1 MGSFARA
8 TLVHQRA
15 RAHIL
20 AASDY
25 SLVKEQSLFLRRRT
39 ARVHRP
45 IHRRSPFQSPTGLVR
60 GGGILSLIPP
70 LSIGCPEDF
79 RATFRRGRNDSQ
91 ANDLRRK
98 PSLSSECQKCCKS
111 NKQPEPFDAAVQITT
126 AGSRSSGRNQPN
138 QLCSGRSYHPDQPC
152 QAARIL
158 SLPGLDAPGCADR
171 SITAGRQAGSV
182 RGAIVPKGSP
192 TTPGQALRRPGSR
205 RALTPRASASGS
217 VGAALEASVSQGTHR
232 NFLPRP
238 DVVECPPG

>member
-1 MGSFARA
+1 MRA
-8 TLVHQRA
+8 STRWIVDPTVTRTHGIFCPGHVSTPTRPSPHPRGFRLFTCQRA
-15 RAHIL
+15 EFIPTPATP
-20 AASDY
+20 SG
-25 SLVKEQSLFLRRRT
+25 S
-39 ARVHRP
+39 HRQVR
-45 IHRRSPFQSPTGLVR
+45 RRSPFQSPTGLVR

-158 SLPGLDAPGCADR
+158 SLPGLDAPGCANR

-205 RALTPRASASGS
+205 RADSPGIRIR
-217 VGAALEASVSQGTHR
+217 VGR
-232 NFLPRP
+232 R
-238 DVVECPPG
+238 CP